1 MQPQAVSPAG
11 DELLQDII
19 PGILVSLF
27 ASRRPRGGGQP
38 SQTHPGLENQQ
49 EPPHCNPSP
58 DSSRFEVDPKARA
71 VAGRCSAV
79 TQRVELF
86 VINAPLFWQGESCLF
101 FLPLGSSSPRSG
113 HRAPTRTPAEQPQPH
128 NAVFFLISEDKAW
141 GAGEQSPSAA
151 CQHLRDVGG
160 FSCFSLFRGARAA
173 RWSQQSKSDR
183 SG

>member
-38 SQTHPGLENQQ
+38 LQTHPGLENQQ

-58 DSSRFEVDPKARA
+58 DSSCSELDPKARA

-101 FLPLGSSSPRSG
+101 FLPLSSSSPRSG
-113 HRAPTRTPAEQPQPH
+113 HRVPTCTPAEQPQPH
-128 NAVFFLISEDKAW
+128 TAVFFSFQRIRPGVQGSRALQQPASTSGTSVA
-141 GAGEQSPSAA
+141 SAA
-151 CQHLRDVGG
+151 PRC
-160 FSCFSLFRGARAA
+160 SEE
-173 RWSQQSKSDR
+173 
-183 SG
+183 